1 MKSYVEFTELAE
13 LNSRAPYS
21 SLHLAR
27 KPDEEKFVDEEP
39 VEDRLDEL
47 AAEFVE
53 RCRRGESPTIAEYAN
68 QYPELATEIR
78 DLFPTIAQMEGLKV
92 QIEQDQ
98 QPASKRGMIAGHV
111 PLSQFGDFRIIREIG
126 RGGMG
131 VVYEA
136 EQMSLGRRVAIKAL
150 PLLSTSQPEL
160 VKRFQRE
167 ARTAA
172 RLHHTNIVPVFGVGE
187 AEGFH
192 YYVMQLIDGIGLDTF
207 TGDNTDTASDSIASQ
222 LMTELD
228 GLTSQS
234 QGLASLVPDHGPD
247 QKGDAGT
254 SENVDSVATAKSI
267 PAKPADSK
275 EPESELDELLHDNS
289 TSLSIPSLPK
299 FDNDSAKSTCATG
312 SASAELPSAVTSKST
327 GEASGTHSQ
336 PAAQEAGANNTVV
349 DDTAHHELT
358 TQQTRVA
365 DSRTD
370 QTGEHAAPRTSSK
383 AQMLSVAQIVDVG
396 IQAADGLHYAHA
408 QGTLHRDIK
417 PGNLMLD
424 GNGVVWVT
432 DFGLAK
438 AMEGDD
444 ITHTQ
449 NVVGTIRYMAPEQFR
464 GNTDAR
470 SDIYS
475 LGITL
480 YELVTGKR
488 AWSATGRSALIN
500 EIMEG
505 QLEPLRRIVADI
517 PRDLETVILKAT
529 TPDVKHRY
537 QTAGELAEDL
547 RRFAADRPILAR
559 RASSF
564 ERLWRWARRNPVVA
578 GLSLA
583 TTLSLTMFAVAAA
596 VGYTVERDQRERA
609 EDTSDLALEALDRI
623 FEKFAPGDSIAA
635 SSSSLAGDGSS
646 SAEHAVLSPEA
657 ARLLAGMLEFYE
669 RLASQS
675 DDDPRLL
682 LKCAQARQRV
692 GDIYQRLG
700 KYKSAIASYRV
711 AISDYENLATLGQAD
726 SFGNRV
732 LVKAGLLN
740 GIGACELML
749 AQQEASRESH
759 LEAMNLLAS
768 LPEADQQF
776 ADVRYEKARTYSLLA
791 RRLRPGESVSSQQ
804 FSEPVRDFPRG
815 DSNLRP
821 GPGERFRPNDSRSP
835 GPQGRPGEFGPDRRG
850 PNAGQFRRQQSENID
865 QQERF
870 RHFAEAIAILEELM
884 TESPKV
890 ARYRFLLALCLRES
904 SQQRTGG
911 INGGLN
917 RACKLLEGLVDEYPD
932 LPEYRLALAEA
943 YAHSEDRPEWMR
955 QEELEIAEANLAM
968 AAEHARQLVEE
979 HPTVPAYSNSLVH
992 ILSRLASTQE
1002 RHAQEFYGSEH
1013 RTLMS
1018 EAERNL
1024 RSALELQ
1031 ESLIR
1036 REPNVATFHLWSARF
1051 RNSIGRMLRQQNRLD
1066 EARQICEY
1074 AIERLAEY
1082 PTSSGGVASSA
1093 ETMGLLYQ
1101 SLGATLTL
1109 RSMGEVEDAVD
1120 AMLSAE
1126 DQFDLAAAERARQQ
1140 PD

>member
-1 MKSYVEFTELAE
+1 MKSYVEFNGLAE
-13 LNSRAPYS
+13 QTSRAAFS
-21 SLHLAR
+21 SLQLASN
-27 KPDEEKFVDEEP
+27 PDEETFIDDEP

-53 RCRRGESPTIAEYAN
+53 RCRRGESPTIAEYAR
-68 QYPELATEIR
+68 QHPDLAQEIC

-98 QPASKRGMIAGHV
+98 QPNANRGMVAGHV
-111 PLSQFGDFRIIREIG
+111 PLSHLGDFRIIREIG

-187 AEGFH
+187 AQGFH
-192 YYVMQLIDGIGLDTF
+192 YYVMQLIDGIGLDAF
-207 TGDNTDTASDSIASQ
+207 TGDSTGTKSDSIASQ

-228 GLTSQS
+228 GLT
-234 QGLASLVPDHGPD
+234 D
-247 QKGDAGT
+247 Q
-254 SENVDSVATAKSI
+254 
-267 PAKPADSK
+267 
-275 EPESELDELLHDNS
+275 
-289 TSLSIPSLPK
+289 SLSIPSIRK
-299 FDNDSAKSTCATG
+299 IEDHDAVSTSATG
-312 SASAELPSAVTSKST
+312 SASAELPEDTDSRST
-327 GEASGTHSQ
+327 GKASGTPVS
-336 PAAQEAGANNTVV
+336 
-349 DDTAHHELT
+349 
-358 TQQTRVA
+358 
-365 DSRTD
+365 D
-370 QTGEHAAPRTSSK
+370 QTLTI
-383 AQMLSVAQIVDVG
+383 AQIVEIG

-444 ITHTQ
+444 LTHTE
-449 NVVGTIRYMAPEQFR
+449 NVVGTVRYMAPEQFR
-464 GNTDAR
+464 GNTDSR

-488 AWSATGRSALIN
+488 AWSATSRSALIT
-500 EIMEG
+500 EIMDG
-505 QLEPLRRIVADI
+505 HLAPLRKIVANI

-529 TPDVKHRY
+529 AQDVKHRY

-559 RASSF
+559 RASSL
-564 ERLWRWARRNPVVA
+564 ERLWRWGRRNPVVA

-583 TTLSLTMFAVAAA
+583 TTLSLTLFAVAAA
-596 VGYTVERDQRERA
+596 VGYTAERDQRERA
-609 EDTSDLALEALDRI
+609 EQTSDLALEALDRI
-623 FEKFAPGDSIAA
+623 FEKFAPGDSIAT
-635 SSSSLAGDGSS
+635 SSPSLAGEAGAGS
-646 SAEHAVLSPEA
+646 EHAVLSPEA

-675 DDDPRLL
+675 DDDPKLL

-700 KYKSAIASYRV
+700 KYEAAITSYQIAV
-711 AISDYENLATLGQAD
+711 SDYEKLAAHDQANA
-726 SFGNRV
+726 FGNPV

-749 AQQEASRESH
+749 AQQDASQKSH
-759 LEAMNLLAS
+759 DAALRLLNS
-768 LPEADQQF
+768 LPEDDQQL
-776 ADVRYEKARTYSLLA
+776 AIVRYEKARTYTLLA
-791 RRLRPGESVSSQQ
+791 RRLRPGESVTSQQ
-804 FSEPVRDFPRG
+804 FAETPRDFGRPNDFRPG
-815 DSNLRP
+815 PDDFRP
-821 GPGERFRPNDSRSP
+821 GPGGRPGSGEFRLPP
-835 GPQGRPGEFGPDRRG
+835 GSQGRPGNLGSGQRRRREDSFRPTQQG
-850 PNAGQFRRQQSENID
+850 AANRRQ
-865 QQERF
+865 RF
-870 RHFAEAIAILEELM
+870 SHFSEAIGILEKLT
-884 TESPKV
+884 TEAPDV
-890 ARYRFLLALCLRES
+890 ARYRFLLALCLRET
-904 SQQRTGG
+904 SQLNDEGVNST
-911 INGGLN
+911 LN
-917 RACKLLEGLVDEYPD
+917 RACKLLESLVAEYPE
-932 LPEYRLALAEA
+932 LPEYRLALAES
-943 YAHSEDRPEWMR
+943 YARAEGRPEQMR
-955 QEELEIAEANLAM
+955 PEDMEVAEASLAM
-968 AAEHARQLVEE
+968 AGAHARQLVEE
-979 HPTVPAYSNSLVH
+979 HPTVPAYASSLVH
-992 ILSRLASTQE
+992 ICSRLATIQE
-1002 RHAQEFYGSEH
+1002 RHAQEFYGPEH

-1031 ESLIR
+1031 ESLVR

-1051 RNSIGRMLRQQNRLD
+1051 RNSIARMLREQNRMD
-1066 EARQICEY
+1066 EARQMSEY

-1082 PTSSGGVASSA
+1082 PTSTGDISTKA
-1093 ETMGLLYQ
+1093 ETLGVLYQ
-1101 SLGATLTL
+1101 SLGATL
-1109 RSMGEVEDAVD
+1109 RSLGEVEAAVD
-1120 AMLSAE
+1120 AMLSAQE
-1126 DQFDLAAAERARQQ
+1126 QFDLADAERSRRHSE
-1140 PD
+1140 

>member
-1 MKSYVEFTELAE
+1 MKSYVEFTGPTDLE
-13 LNSRAPYS
+13 SRAAYS
-21 SLHLAR
+21 SLQLASN
-27 KPDEEKFVDEEP
+27 PDEESFVDDEP

-53 RCRRGESPTIAEYAN
+53 RYRQGESPTIAEYARL
-68 QYPELATEIR
+68 YPDLAKEIC

-98 QPASKRGMIAGHV
+98 QPIRKRGMIAGHV
-111 PLSQFGDFRIIREIG
+111 PLSKLGDFRIIREIG

-207 TGDNTDTASDSIASQ
+207 TGDSTATASDSIASQ

-228 GLTSQS
+228 GPTDQSQT
-234 QGLASLVPDHGPD
+234 QGLASLVPDRRPSLKD
-247 QKGDAGT
+247 DVVKA
-254 SENVDSVATAKSI
+254 ENTDSVATAESI
-267 PAKPADSK
+267 PLKQADSS
-275 EPESELDELLHDNS
+275 ESASELHDLLQDHS
-289 TSLSIPSLPK
+289 TSLSIPSLRK
-299 FDNDSAKSTCATG
+299 IEDHDAVSMSATG
-312 SASAELPSAVTSKST
+312 SASAELPEDTNSRST
-327 GEASGTHSQ
+327 GQASGTPSK
-336 PAAQEAGANNTVV
+336 PTVEKTAESTAASGTPVSDGLNIV
-349 DDTAHHELT
+349 
-358 TQQTRVA
+358 
-365 DSRTD
+365 
-370 QTGEHAAPRTSSK
+370 
-383 AQMLSVAQIVDVG
+383 QIVDVG

-444 ITHTQ
+444 ITHTE

-464 GNTDAR
+464 GNTDSR

-480 YELVTGKR
+480 YELVTRKR
-488 AWSATGRSALIN
+488 AWSATSRSGLIN

-505 QLEPLRRIVADI
+505 QLAPLRRIVVDI

-529 TPDVKHRY
+529 APDVKHRY

-547 RRFAADRPILAR
+547 RRFAADLPILAR
-559 RASSF
+559 RASSL
-564 ERLWRWARRNPVVA
+564 EKLWRWGRRNPVVA

-583 TTLSLTMFAVAAA
+583 TALSLTMFAVAAA
-596 VGYTVERDQRERA
+596 VGYTAEREQRQRA
-609 EDTSDLALEALDRI
+609 EETSDLALEALDRI

-635 SSSSLAGDGSS
+635 SSSSLTSDGSS
-646 SAEHAVLSPEA
+646 GAEHAVLSPEA
-657 ARLLAGMLEFYE
+657 ARLLAGLLEFYE

-675 DDDPRLL
+675 DDDPKLL

-700 KYKSAIASYRV
+700 KYESAITSYHI
-711 AISDYENLATLGQAD
+711 AISDYEKLAARDQTSA
-726 SFGNRV
+726 FGDPI

-749 AQQEASRESH
+749 AQQEISQNSH
-759 LEAMNLLAS
+759 RQAMELLES
-768 LPEADQQF
+768 LPEADQQQ
-776 ADVRYEKARTYSLLA
+776 ADVQYEKARTHSLLA
-791 RRLRPGESVSSQQ
+791 RRLRPGESLMSQQ
-804 FSEPVRDFPRG
+804 FQQFAEGPGNFPRG
-815 DSNLRP
+815 NNLRP
-821 GPGERFRPNDSRSP
+821 GERFGPDNSRRP
-835 GPQGRPGEFGPDRRG
+835 GHQGRPGEFDRDRQGPRDGPFRQPPLQAGDR
-850 PNAGQFRRQQSENID
+850 E
-865 QQERF
+865 ERS
-870 RHFAEAIAILEELM
+870 RHFSQAIAILEKLTTDE
-884 TESPKV
+884 PGV
-890 ARYRFLLALCLRES
+890 ARYRFLLALCLRET
-904 SQQRTGG
+904 SQQTNGG
-911 INGGLN
+911 INATLN
-917 RACKLLEGLVDEYPD
+917 RACKLLEALVNEYPE
-932 LPEYRLALAEA
+932 LPEYRLALAES
-943 YAHSEDRPEWMR
+943 YAHAENRPEEMGP
-955 QEELEIAEANLAM
+955 EDIELAEASLAM

-979 HPTVPAYSNSLVH
+979 HPTVPAYTNSLIH

-1002 RHAQEFYGSEH
+1002 RHAQEFYRSEH

-1031 ESLIR
+1031 ESLVR

-1051 RNSIGRMLRQQNRLD
+1051 RNSIARMLRQQGREE
-1066 EARQICEY
+1066 EARQIGEY
-1074 AIERLAEY
+1074 AIERLAEC
-1082 PTSSGGVASSA
+1082 PTSTGGVAACA
-1093 ETMGLLYQ
+1093 EIMGQLYQ
-1101 SLGATLTL
+1101 SLGTTL
-1109 RSMGEVEDAVD
+1109 RNMGEVEAAVD
-1120 AMLSAE
+1120 AMLSAQE
-1126 DQFDLAAAERARQQ
+1126 QFDLAAAERARQQ
-1140 PD
+1140 QD

>member
-1 MKSYVEFTELAE
+1 MKSHVEFNGLAE
-13 LNSRAPYS
+13 QTSRVAYS
-21 SLHLAR
+21 SLQLHEA
-27 KPDEEKFVDEEP
+27 PNEETVVDEEP

-53 RCRRGESPTIAEYAN
+53 RSRNGESPTIAEYARKN
-68 QYPELATEIR
+68 PDLAQEIC

-98 QPASKRGMIAGHV
+98 QPSSKRGVIAGGV
-111 PLSQFGDFRIIREIG
+111 PLSQLGDFRIIREIG

-207 TGDNTDTASDSIASQ
+207 TGENTDTKSDSISSQ

-228 GLTSQS
+228 GLTDESQA
-234 QGLASLVPDHGPD
+234 QGLASLVPGQSSGQDNSE
-247 QKGDAGT
+247 GDPVRA
-254 SENVDSVATAKSI
+254 DPVATARSI
-267 PAKPADSK
+267 PVKPAK
-275 EPESELDELLHDNS
+275 FGESSGLGDLLNDHS

-299 FDNDSAKSTCATG
+299 VEDDEDGGSG
-312 SASAELPSAVTSKST
+312 SASTDSPVSDDSRST
-327 GEASGTHSQ
+327 GGASGTPLPS
-336 PAAQEAGANNTVV
+336 PTTAAESESSE
-349 DDTAHHELT
+349 TAKQSE
-358 TQQTRVA
+358 
-365 DSRTD
+365 
-370 QTGEHAAPRTSSK
+370 SSK
-383 AQMLSVAQIVDVG
+383 PTSHGLSISQIVEVG

-444 ITHTQ
+444 ITHTE
-449 NVVGTIRYMAPEQFR
+449 NVVGTVRYMAPEQFR
-464 GNTDAR
+464 GNTDSR

-480 YELVTGKR
+480 YELVTRKR
-488 AWSATGRSALIN
+488 AWSATSRSALIN
-500 EIMEG
+500 EIMDG
-505 QLEPLRRIVADI
+505 QLAPLRKIVADI

-529 TPDVKHRY
+529 ARDVQHRY
-537 QTAGELAEDL
+537 QTADELAEDL
-547 RRFAADRPILAR
+547 RRFSADRPILAR
-559 RASSF
+559 RASSL
-564 ERLWRWARRNPVVA
+564 ERAWRWARRNPVVA

-583 TTLSLTMFAVAAA
+583 TALSLTMFAVAAA
-596 VGYTVERDQRERA
+596 AGYSAEREQRERA

-623 FEKFAPGDSIAA
+623 FEKFAPGDSIAT
-635 SSSSLAGDGSS
+635 SSPSLAGETGSG
-646 SAEHAVLSPEA
+646 AEHAILSPEA

-669 RLASQS
+669 RLASQA
-675 DDDPRLL
+675 DDDPALL

-700 KYKSAIASYRV
+700 KYDSAISAYQV
-711 AISDYENLATLGQAD
+711 AISDYANLAARDRTH
-726 SFGNRV
+726 SFGNPA
-732 LVKAGLLN
+732 LIKAGLLN

-749 AQQEASRESH
+749 AQQEASQDSH
-759 LEAMNLLAS
+759 GQAMSLLES
-768 LPEADQQF
+768 LPETDQQL
-776 ADVRYEKARTYSLLA
+776 AEVRYEKARTHSLLA
-791 RRLRPGESVSSQQ
+791 RRLRPGESVVSQQ
-804 FSEPVRDFPRG
+804 FSEGPLQFPREG
-815 DSNLRP
+815 SARGENFPPGTGGRFDPDTQTRSGPPGRP
-821 GPGERFRPNDSRSP
+821 GDFGT
-835 GPQGRPGEFGPDRRG
+835 GRTGPGEFGPDRPAFAGRRPNSG
-850 PNAGQFRRQQSENID
+850 PLGSRPPENTFR
-865 QQERF
+865 QERF
-870 RHFAEAIAILEELM
+870 NHFAQAIAILEEL
-884 TESPKV
+884 TRESPDV

-904 SQQRTGG
+904 SHQNQGSVNAT
-911 INGGLN
+911 LN
-917 RACKLLEGLVDEYPD
+917 RACELLETLVEEYPD

-943 YAHSEDRPEWMR
+943 YAQSEGRPGRMEM
-955 QEELEIAEANLAM
+955 EDFEMVETSLAM

-979 HPTVPAYSNSLVH
+979 HPTVPAYTNSLIH
-992 ILSRLASTQE
+992 IYSRLATTQE
-1002 RHAQEFYGSEH
+1002 RHAQDAFGAEH
-1013 RTLMS
+1013 RTLIF

-1024 RSALELQ
+1024 QSALELQ
-1031 ESLIR
+1031 DSLIR
-1036 REPNVATFHLWSARF
+1036 REPDIAPFHLWSARF
-1051 RNSIGRMLRQQNRLD
+1051 RNSIARILRQQNRLD
-1066 EARQICEY
+1066 EARQLGEY
-1074 AIERLAEY
+1074 ALERLAEC
-1082 PTSSGGVASSA
+1082 PTSDAGASAALA
-1093 ETMGLLYQ
+1093 ETMGTLYR
-1101 SLGATLTL
+1101 SLGATL
-1109 RSMGEVEDAVD
+1109 RSMGEVEGAVD

-1126 DQFDLAAAERARQQ
+1126 EQFELADAQRARQQ
-1140 PD
+1140 TD

>member
-1 MKSYVEFTELAE
+1 
-13 LNSRAPYS
+13 
-21 SLHLAR
+21 
-27 KPDEEKFVDEEP
+27 
-39 VEDRLDEL
+39 
-47 AAEFVE
+47 
-53 RCRRGESPTIAEYAN
+53 
-68 QYPELATEIR
+68 
-78 DLFPTIAQMEGLKV
+78 MEGLKV

-98 QPASKRGMIAGHV
+98 RPTSKRGMIAGHV
-111 PLSQFGDFRIIREIG
+111 PLSQLGDFRIIREIG

-228 GLTSQS
+228 GLASQS
-234 QGLASLVPDHGPD
+234 QPQGLASLVPDHGPD

-267 PAKPADSK
+267 PVKQSDSK

-289 TSLSIPSLPK
+289 TSLSIPSFPK
-299 FDNDSAKSTCATG
+299 CDEVGADSQ
-312 SASAELPSAVTSKST
+312 ST
-327 GEASGTHSQ
+327 GKASGS
-336 PAAQEAGANNTVV
+336 PSDRAANETTL
-349 DDTAHHELT
+349 DDTAQHELT
-358 TQQTRVA
+358 TQQTPVVDTRA
-365 DSRTD
+365 DESGD
-370 QTGEHAAPRTSSK
+370 HAVPRPPSK
-383 AQMLSVAQIVDVG
+383 AQSLSVAQIVDVG

-444 ITHTQ
+444 ITHTE
-449 NVVGTIRYMAPEQFR
+449 NVVGTIRYMTPEQFR
-464 GNTDAR
+464 GNTDSR

-505 QLEPLRRIVADI
+505 QLEPLRRIVANI

-529 TPDVKHRY
+529 APDVKHRY
-537 QTAGELAEDL
+537 QTAGGLAEDL

-559 RASSF
+559 RASPF
-564 ERLWRWARRNPVVA
+564 ERLWRWGRRNPVVA

-596 VGYTVERDQRERA
+596 VGYSAERDQRERA
-609 EDTSDLALEALDRI
+609 EETSDLALEALDRI

-675 DDDPRLL
+675 DDDPKLL

-700 KYKSAIASYRV
+700 KYGSAITSYRV
-711 AISDYENLATLGQAD
+711 AISDYENLAVRD
-726 SFGNRV
+726 VSNSFGNPV
-732 LVKAGLLN
+732 LIKAGLLN

-749 AQQEASRESH
+749 AQEDASKESHQEA
-759 LEAMNLLAS
+759 MTLLAS
-768 LPEADQQF
+768 LPKADQQL
-776 ADVRYEKARTYSLLA
+776 ADVRYEKARTHSLLA
-791 RRLRPGESVSSQQ
+791 RRLRPGESVTSQQ
-804 FSEPVRDFPRG
+804 FADGPLDLRRGEFPRG
-815 DSNLRP
+815 DGLRP
-821 GPGERFRPNDSRSP
+821 GPGERFGPSDIRRP
-835 GPQGRPGEFGPDRRG
+835 GLQGRPGEFGPDRRG
-850 PNAGQFRRQQSENID
+850 PNDGPFRRQQPENND
-865 QQERF
+865 RQERF
-870 RHFAEAIAILEELM
+870 GHFAQAIAILEELM
-884 TESPKV
+884 ADAPEV

-904 SQQRTGG
+904 SQQRSQGG
-911 INGGLN
+911 NETLN
-917 RACKLLEGLVDEYPD
+917 RACELLEKLVAENPE

-943 YAHSEDRPEWMR
+943 YAHSGSRPDQVR
-955 QEELEIAEANLAM
+955 ADELELAEASLAM
-968 AAEHARQLVEE
+968 AAEHGRQLVEE
-979 HPTVPAYSNSLVH
+979 HPTVPAYTNSLVH
-992 ILSRLASTQE
+992 ILSRLATTQE

-1031 ESLIR
+1031 ESLVR

-1051 RNSIGRMLRQQNRLD
+1051 RNSIARMLRQQNRLA
-1066 EARQICEY
+1066 EARQISEY

-1082 PTSSGGVASSA
+1082 PTSTGRIAVSA
-1093 ETMGLLYQ
+1093 ETMGQLYK
-1101 SLGATLTL
+1101 SLGATL
-1109 RSMGEVEDAVD
+1109 RNMGEVEDAVD

-1126 DQFDLAAAERARQQ
+1126 EQFDFAAAERARQQ
-1140 PD
+1140 SD

>member
-1 MKSYVEFTELAE
+1 MKSYVEFTEPAE
-13 LNSRAPYS
+13 LNSCVAYS
-21 SLHLAR
+21 SLQLASN
-27 KPDEEKFVDEEP
+27 PDEETIVDDEP

-53 RCRRGESPTIAEYAN
+53 RYRKGESPTIADYAK
-68 QYPELATEIR
+68 QHPDLATEIC
-78 DLFPTIAQMEGLKV
+78 DLFPTIAQMEGLKI

-111 PLSQFGDFRIIREIG
+111 PLSQLGDFRIIREVG

-207 TGDNTDTASDSIASQ
+207 TGDNADTASDSIASQ

-228 GLTSQS
+228 GLTDESQS
-234 QGLASLVPDHGPD
+234 QSLASLVPDRGPGKKD
-247 QKGDAGT
+247 DGGQ
-254 SENVDSVATAKSI
+254 SENADSVATAKSI
-267 PAKPADSK
+267 PVKPANSR
-275 EPESELDELLHDNS
+275 EPASELDDLLHDNS

-299 FDNDSAKSTCATG
+299 VDKGAAD
-312 SASAELPSAVTSKST
+312 ST
-327 GEASGTHSQ
+327 GATGTHSGR
-336 PAAQEAGANNTVV
+336 AAKETAV
-349 DDTAHHELT
+349 DDTANHDLT
-358 TQQTRVA
+358 AQQTRAA
-365 DSRTD
+365 DSQSEDAGEDGSPKPPSRT
-370 QTGEHAAPRTSSK
+370 QT
-383 AQMLSVAQIVDVG
+383 LSVAQIVDVG

-444 ITHTQ
+444 ITHTE

-464 GNTDAR
+464 GNTDSR

-480 YELVTGKR
+480 HELVTGKR

-505 QLEPLRRIVADI
+505 QLEPLRKIVADI

-529 TPDVKHRY
+529 APDVNHRY

-559 RASSF
+559 RASHF
-564 ERLWRWARRNPVVA
+564 ERLWRWGRRNPVVA

-583 TTLSLTMFAVAAA
+583 TALSMTMFAVAAA
-596 VGYTVERDQRERA
+596 VGYTAERDQRERA
-609 EDTSDLALEALDRI
+609 EETSDLALEALDRI

-635 SSSSLAGDGSS
+635 SSSSLASDGSS

-675 DDDPRLL
+675 DDDPKLL

-700 KYKSAIASYRV
+700 KYESAITSYRI
-711 AISDYENLATLGQAD
+711 AISDYENLATHD
-726 SFGNRV
+726 VSNSFGSPV
-732 LVKAGLLN
+732 LTKAGLLN

-749 AQQEASRESH
+749 AQQDASKESH

-768 LPEADQQF
+768 LPKGDQQL
-776 ADVRYEKARTYSLLA
+776 ADVRYEKARTHSLLA

-804 FSEPVRDFPRG
+804 FPDGHTKFPRG
-815 DSNLRP
+815 DNLRP
-821 GPGERFRPNDSRSP
+821 GPGERF
-835 GPQGRPGEFGPDRRG
+835 G
-850 PNAGQFRRQQSENID
+850 PNNGPFRRQPPENNER
-865 QQERF
+865 QERF
-870 RHFAEAIAILEELM
+870 RHFAQAIALLEQLTAEAP
-884 TESPKV
+884 TV
-890 ARYRFLLALCLRES
+890 ARYRFLLALCLRET
-904 SQQRTGG
+904 SQQRSEGT
-911 INGGLN
+911 NETLN
-917 RACKLLEGLVDEYPD
+917 RACKLLEELVEEYPE

-943 YAHSEDRPEWMR
+943 YAHSEGRPERMR
-955 QEELEIAEANLAM
+955 TEDVELAEANLAM

-979 HPTVPAYSNSLVH
+979 HPTVPAYTNSLVH
-992 ILSRLASTQE
+992 ILSRLATTQE
-1002 RHAQEFYGSEH
+1002 RHALEFYGSEH

-1031 ESLIR
+1031 ESLVR

-1051 RNSIGRMLRQQNRLD
+1051 RNSIARMLRQQNRLD
-1066 EARQICEY
+1066 EARQISEY

-1082 PTSSGGVASSA
+1082 PTSTGGIAASA
-1093 ETMGLLYQ
+1093 ETMGQLYK
-1101 SLGATLTL
+1101 SLGATL
-1109 RSMGEVEDAVD
+1109 RNMDEVEGAVD
-1120 AMLSAE
+1120 SMLSAE
-1126 DQFDLAAAERARQQ
+1126 EQFDLADAEHARQQ

>member
-1 MKSYVEFTELAE
+1 MKSYIEFTGPADLE
-13 LNSRAPYS
+13 SRVAYS
-21 SLHLAR
+21 SLPLASNQ
-27 KPDEEKFVDEEP
+27 DEETFVDGEP

-53 RCRRGESPTIAEYAN
+53 RYRQGESPTIAEYAR
-68 QYPELATEIR
+68 QHPDLAKEIC

-98 QPASKRGMIAGHV
+98 RPLKNRGMIAGHV
-111 PLSQFGDFRIIREIG
+111 PLSKLGDFRIIREIG

-150 PLLSTSQPEL
+150 PLLSVSQPEL

-207 TGDNTDTASDSIASQ
+207 TGDHTGTASDSVASQ

-228 GLTSQS
+228 GLTDQGQSQS
-234 QGLASLVPDHGPD
+234 LASLVPGQNPD
-247 QKGDAGT
+247 RKGD
-254 SENVDSVATAKSI
+254 VDNSASTVSVATAKSI
-267 PAKPADSK
+267 PVVPANS
-275 EPESELDELLHDNS
+275 DEQSSGLSNLINDHS

-299 FDNDSAKSTCATG
+299 VEDDGCDSGDVSSATG
-312 SASAELPSAVTSKST
+312 FASVATSPAGSSGST
-327 GEASGTHSQ
+327 DVASGTPSGLLPNTESTASETAKQ
-336 PAAQEAGANNTVV
+336 AGS
-349 DDTAHHELT
+349 DTP
-358 TQQTRVA
+358 VP
-365 DSRTD
+365 D
-370 QTGEHAAPRTSSK
+370 G
-383 AQMLSVAQIVDVG
+383 LSIAQIVEIG

-444 ITHTQ
+444 ITHTE
-449 NVVGTIRYMAPEQFR
+449 NVVGTVRYMAPEQFR
-464 GNTDAR
+464 GNTDSR

-480 YELVTGKR
+480 YELVTRKR
-488 AWSATGRSALIN
+488 AWSATSRSGLIN
-500 EIMEG
+500 EIMG
-505 QLEPLRRIVADI
+505 GHLAPLRKIVAHI

-529 TPDVKHRY
+529 APDVKHRY

-559 RASSF
+559 RAGSL
-564 ERLWRWARRNPVVA
+564 EKLWRWGRRNPVVA

-583 TTLSLTMFAVAAA
+583 TALSLTMFAVAAA
-596 VGYTVERDQRERA
+596 VGYTAERDQRKRA
-609 EDTSDLALEALDRI
+609 EETSDLALEALDRI

-635 SSSSLAGDGSS
+635 SSSSLAGDGASG
-646 SAEHAVLSPEA
+646 AELAVLSPEA

-675 DDDPRLL
+675 DDDPKLL

-700 KYKSAIASYRV
+700 RYESAITSYRI
-711 AISDYENLATLGQAD
+711 AISDYENLSARDRTSA
-726 SFGNRV
+726 FGNPI
-732 LVKAGLLN
+732 LIKAGLLN

-749 AQQEASRESH
+749 AQQETSQNSH
-759 LEAMNLLAS
+759 RLAMELLES
-768 LPEADQQF
+768 LPEADQRL
-776 ADVRYEKARTYSLLA
+776 ASVRYEKARTHSLLA
-791 RRLRPGESVSSQQ
+791 RRLRPGESVMTQQ
-804 FSEPVRDFPRG
+804 FQEFSDGPGDFPRR
-815 DSNLRP
+815 DNLRP
-821 GPGERFRPNDSRSP
+821 GPGERFPSNEFRRPE
-835 GPQGRPGEFGPDRRG
+835 PQGRPGEFGPDRRG
-850 PNAGQFRRQQSENID
+850 LRNGP
-865 QQERF
+865 F
-870 RHFAEAIAILEELM
+870 RHPPLRNGDQKERARHFSQAIALLENLT
-884 TESPKV
+884 TEAPDV
-890 ARYRFLLALCLRES
+890 ARYRFLLALCLRET
-904 SQQRTGG
+904 SQQQNGG
-911 INGGLN
+911 INSTLN
-917 RACKLLEGLVDEYPD
+917 QACKLLEALVDEFPEH
-932 LPEYRLALAEA
+932 PEYRLALAES
-943 YAHSEDRPEWMR
+943 YAEAESRPDGMRPEDV
-955 QEELEIAEANLAM
+955 ELAEASLAM

-979 HPTVPAYSNSLVH
+979 HPTVPAYTNALIH
-992 ILSRLASTQE
+992 ILSRQATTQE
-1002 RHAQEFYGSEH
+1002 RHAREFYGPEH
-1013 RTLMS
+1013 RTLMA

-1031 ESLIR
+1031 ESLVR
-1036 REPNVATFHLWSARF
+1036 REPNVGTFYLWSARF
-1051 RNSIGRMLRQQNRLD
+1051 RNSIARMLSQQDRLEESRQMS
-1066 EARQICEY
+1066 EY
-1074 AIERLAEY
+1074 AIERLTEC
-1082 PTSSGGVASSA
+1082 PTTAGGVASST
-1093 ETMGLLYQ
+1093 EIMGQLYHT
-1101 SLGATLTL
+1101 LGSTL
-1109 RSMGEVEDAVD
+1109 RSMGEVEAAVD
-1120 AMLSAE
+1120 AMLSAQE
-1126 DQFDLAAAERARQQ
+1126 HFDLAAAERARQQ
-1140 PD
+1140 AD

>member
-1 MKSYVEFTELAE
+1 MKSYVEFTGLTE
-13 LNSRAPYS
+13 LNSRDAYP
-21 SLHLAR
+21 SLQLANN
-27 KPDEEKFVDEEP
+27 PDENTITDDEP

-53 RCRRGESPTIAEYAN
+53 RYRKGESPTIADYAR
-68 QYPELATEIR
+68 QYPDLATEIC

-111 PLSQFGDFRIIREIG
+111 PLSQLGDFRIIREIG

-150 PLLSTSQPEL
+150 PLLSVSQPEL

-207 TGDNTDTASDSIASQ
+207 TGDNTDTASDSVASQ

-228 GLTSQS
+228 GLKDESRSQS
-234 QGLASLVPDHGPD
+234 LAALVTD
-247 QKGDAGT
+247 QEIDRKDNAGK
-254 SENVDSVATAKSI
+254 SENSESVAIAKSI
-267 PAKPADSK
+267 PVKPADPD
-275 EPESELDELLHDNS
+275 EPGSDLDDLFRDNS
-289 TSLSIPSLPK
+289 TSLSVPS
-299 FDNDSAKSTCATG
+299 FQMVENDNMDPMGATG
-312 SASAELPSAVTSKST
+312 T
-327 GEASGTHSQ
+327 ASGTQ
-336 PAAQEAGANNTVV
+336 RDARKTTV
-349 DDTAHHELT
+349 DDTANHDLT
-358 TQQTRVA
+358 TEQRRIT
-365 DSRTD
+365 DSPPNES
-370 QTGEHAAPRTSSK
+370 GEHDLPEKPPKDHR
-383 AQMLSVAQIVDVG
+383 LNIGQIVDIG

-444 ITHTQ
+444 ITHTE
-449 NVVGTIRYMAPEQFR
+449 NVVGTVRYMAPEQFR
-464 GNTDAR
+464 GNTDSR

-475 LGITL
+475 LGVTL

-505 QLEPLRRIVADI
+505 QLAPLRSIVTDI

-529 TPDVKHRY
+529 APDVKHRY

-547 RRFAADRPILAR
+547 RRFSADRPILAR
-559 RASSF
+559 RASLF
-564 ERLWRWARRNPVVA
+564 ERLWRWGRRNPVVA

-596 VGYTVERDQRERA
+596 VGYTAERDQRQRA
-609 EDTSDLALEALDRI
+609 EETSDLALEALDRI

-635 SSSSLAGDGSS
+635 SSSSLASDGSS
-646 SAEHAVLSPEA
+646 SAGHAVLSPEA

-675 DDDPRLL
+675 DDDPKLL

-700 KYKSAIASYRV
+700 KYESAITSYRI
-711 AISDYENLATLGQAD
+711 AISDYENLAARDQTN
-726 SFGNRV
+726 SIGNPV
-732 LVKAGLLN
+732 LIKAGLLN

-749 AQQEASRESH
+749 AQQDASKESH
-759 LEAMNLLAS
+759 LEAMTLLAS
-768 LPEADQQF
+768 LPEANQQL
-776 ADVRYEKARTYSLLA
+776 ADVRYEKARTHSLLA
-791 RRLRPGESVSSQQ
+791 HRLRPGESMTSQQ
-804 FSEPVRDFPRG
+804 FTSAPGNLPRG
-815 DSNLRP
+815 DNLRP
-821 GPGERFRPNDSRSP
+821 GSGERFGPNDSRRP

-850 PNAGQFRRQQSENID
+850 PNDSSFSRQPPENND
-865 QQERF
+865 RQERF
-870 RHFAEAIAILEELM
+870 RHFAQAIAILEKLK
-884 TESPKV
+884 TESPNV

-904 SQQRTGG
+904 SQQRSEG
-911 INGGLN
+911 INGTLN
-917 RACKLLEGLVDEYPD
+917 RACELLEELVEEYPE
-932 LPEYRLALAEA
+932 LPEYRLALAES
-943 YAHSEDRPEWMR
+943 YAHSASRPERMR
-955 QEELEIAEANLAM
+955 PVEIELAETSLAM

-979 HPTVPAYSNSLVH
+979 HPTVPAYTNSLVH
-992 ILSRLASTQE
+992 ILSRLAMTQE
-1002 RHAQEFYGSEH
+1002 RHAEEFYGPEH

-1018 EAERNL
+1018 DAERNL

-1031 ESLIR
+1031 ESLVR

-1051 RNSIGRMLRQQNRLD
+1051 RNSIARMLRQQNRFD
-1066 EARQICEY
+1066 EARQISEY

-1082 PTSSGGVASSA
+1082 PTSTGGIAAFA
-1093 ETMGLLYQ
+1093 ETMGQLYH
-1101 SLGATLTL
+1101 SLGATF
-1109 RSMGEVEDAVD
+1109 RNMGEVENAVD

-1126 DQFDLAAAERARQQ
+1126 EQFDLAAAERSRQQ

>member
-13 LNSRAPYS
+13 LSSRAPYS
-21 SLHLAR
+21 SLQLDR
-27 KPDEEKFVDEEP
+27 NPDEETFVDDEP

-53 RCRRGESPTIAEYAN
+53 RCRRGESPTIAEYAK
-68 QYPELATEIR
+68 QYPDLATEIC

-111 PLSQFGDFRIIREIG
+111 PLSQLGDFRIIREIG

-207 TGDNTDTASDSIASQ
+207 TGDNTDTASDSVASQ

-228 GLTSQS
+228 GLASQGQS
-234 QGLASLVPDHGPD
+234 QGLASLVPGRD
-247 QKGDAGT
+247 GDRNGDVDK
-254 SENVDSVATAKSI
+254 SENTDSAATAKSI
-267 PAKPADSK
+267 PVKPTDSN
-275 EPESELDELLHDNS
+275 EPDSELDELLHDNS

-299 FDNDSAKSTCATG
+299 VGDDCARSTCATG

-327 GEASGTHSQ
+327 GGASGTHSQ
-336 PAAQEAGANNTVV
+336 PAAQEAGSNNTVV

-365 DSRTD
+365 VSGAD
-370 QTGEHAAPRTSSK
+370 QSGENAAPKSPSN
-383 AQMLSVAQIVDVG
+383 AQTLSVAQIVDVG

-444 ITHTQ
+444 ITHTE

-464 GNTDAR
+464 GNTDSR

-529 TPDVKHRY
+529 APDVKHRY

-559 RASSF
+559 RVSPF
-564 ERLWRWARRNPVVA
+564 ERLWRWGRRNPVVA

-596 VGYTVERDQRERA
+596 VGYTAERDQRERA
-609 EDTSDLALEALDRI
+609 EVTSDLALEALDRI

-635 SSSSLAGDGSS
+635 SSSSLASDGSS
-646 SAEHAVLSPEA
+646 SAENAVLSPEA

-675 DDDPRLL
+675 DDDPKLL

-700 KYKSAIASYRV
+700 KYESAITSYRI
-711 AISDYENLATLGQAD
+711 AISDYENLSD
-726 SFGNRV
+726 HDVSSSFASPV
-732 LVKAGLLN
+732 LIKAGLLN

-749 AQQEASRESH
+749 AQQDASKASH
-759 LEAMNLLAS
+759 LQAMNLLAS
-768 LPEADQQF
+768 LPKADQQL
-776 ADVRYEKARTYSLLA
+776 ADVRYEKARTHSLLA
-791 RRLRPGESVSSQQ
+791 RRLRPGESVTSQQ
-804 FSEPVRDFPRG
+804 FAEGPGDFPRG
-815 DSNLRP
+815 GFPPGDGLRP
-821 GPGERFRPNDSRSP
+821 GQRFGPND
-835 GPQGRPGEFGPDRRG
+835 GPFPRQRPENNDR
-850 PNAGQFRRQQSENID
+850 
-865 QQERF
+865 QERF
-870 RHFAEAIAILEELM
+870 RHFAQAIAILEELV
-884 TESPKV
+884 TEAPDV
-890 ARYRFLLALCLRES
+890 ARYRFLLALCLRET
-904 SQQRTGG
+904 SQQRNEG
-911 INGGLN
+911 INETLN
-917 RACKLLEGLVDEYPD
+917 RACELLEELVDEYPE

-943 YAHSEDRPEWMR
+943 YAHSGSRPEQMR
-955 QEELEIAEANLAM
+955 TADLELAEASLAM

-979 HPTVPAYSNSLVH
+979 HPTVPAYTNSLVH
-992 ILSRLASTQE
+992 ILSRLATTQE

-1013 RTLMS
+1013 RKLMS

-1031 ESLIR
+1031 ESLVR

-1051 RNSIGRMLRQQNRLD
+1051 RNSIARMLRQQNRLD
-1066 EARQICEY
+1066 EARQISEY

-1082 PTSSGGVASSA
+1082 PTSSGGVAASA
-1093 ETMGLLYQ
+1093 ETMGQLYK
-1101 SLGATLTL
+1101 SLGATL
-1109 RSMGEVEDAVD
+1109 RNMDEIEGAVD

-1126 DQFDLAAAERARQQ
+1126 EQFDLADAERARQQ

>member
-1 MKSYVEFTELAE
+1 MKSYFEFTGPADLE
-13 LNSRAPYS
+13 SRAAYS
-21 SLHLAR
+21 SLQVASN
-27 KPDEEKFVDEEP
+27 PDEETLFDDEP

-53 RCRRGESPTIAEYAN
+53 RYRQGESPTIAEYAR
-68 QYPELATEIR
+68 QHPDLANEIC

-98 QPASKRGMIAGHV
+98 QPIRQRGMITGHL
-111 PLSQFGDFRIIREIG
+111 PLSQLGDFRIIREIG

-150 PLLSTSQPEL
+150 PLLSVSQPEL

-192 YYVMQLIDGIGLDTF
+192 YYAMQLIDGIGLDTF
-207 TGDNTDTASDSIASQ
+207 TGDSTATASDSVASQ

-228 GLTSQS
+228 GLTDQSQS
-234 QGLASLVPDHGPD
+234 QGLASLVSDRRSDSKDNVG
-247 QKGDAGT
+247 Q
-254 SENVDSVATAKSI
+254 SENTDSVATAESI
-267 PAKPADSK
+267 PEMRTEPRSPASK
-275 EPESELDELLHDNS
+275 LDDLLQDHS
-289 TSLSIPSLPK
+289 TSLSIPSFPK
-299 FDNDSAKSTCATG
+299 ADPSNADSNCATG
-312 SASAELPSAVTSKST
+312 SASTGSPSNVDSKNTGTPLKST
-327 GEASGTHSQ
+327 AK
-336 PAAQEAGANNTVV
+336 AAAG
-349 DDTAHHELT
+349 
-358 TQQTRVA
+358 
-365 DSRTD
+365 
-370 QTGEHAAPRTSSK
+370 QTGNGTPASDG
-383 AQMLSVAQIVDVG
+383 LSISQIVEIG

-444 ITHTQ
+444 ITHTE

-464 GNTDAR
+464 GNTDSR

-480 YELVTGKR
+480 YELVTQKR
-488 AWSATGRSALIN
+488 AWSATSRSGLIN

-505 QLEPLRRIVADI
+505 QLAPLRRVVANI

-529 TPDVKHRY
+529 APDVKHRY

-559 RASSF
+559 RASSA
-564 ERLWRWARRNPVVA
+564 ERLWRWGRRNPVVA

-583 TTLSLTMFAVAAA
+583 TALSLTMFAVAAA
-596 VGYTVERDQRERA
+596 VGYTAERDQRERA
-609 EDTSDLALEALDRI
+609 EETSDLALEALDRI

-635 SSSSLAGDGSS
+635 SSSSLTSDGPSG
-646 SAEHAVLSPEA
+646 AEHAVLSPEA

-675 DDDPRLL
+675 DDNPKLL

-700 KYKSAIASYRV
+700 KYESAVTSYRI
-711 AISDYENLATLGQAD
+711 AISDYEHLAANDQSN
-726 SFGNRV
+726 SFSNPV
-732 LVKAGLLN
+732 LIKAGLLN

-749 AQQEASRESH
+749 AQQEASQNSHHQAMEILES
-759 LEAMNLLAS
+759 LAEVDQQLAS
-768 LPEADQQF
+768 
-776 ADVRYEKARTYSLLA
+776 VRYEKARTHSLLA
-791 RRLRPGESVSSQQ
+791 RRLRPGESVMSQQ
-804 FSEPVRDFPRG
+804 FQQFTDGPGDFPRR
-815 DSNLRP
+815 DNLRP
-821 GPGERFRPNDSRSP
+821 GPDERFPTNNPRRP
-835 GPQGRPGEFGPDRRG
+835 GPQGRPGEFGPDRQGSRNG
-850 PNAGQFRRQQSENID
+850 P
-865 QQERF
+865 F
-870 RHFAEAIAILEELM
+870 RHPPVRDGDREERARHFSQAIALLEKLT
-884 TESPKV
+884 TEAPDV
-890 ARYRFLLALCLRES
+890 ARYRFLLALCLRET
-904 SQQRTGG
+904 SQQRNRG
-911 INGGLN
+911 INPTLN
-917 RACKLLEGLVDEYPD
+917 RACKLLEALVDEYPD
-932 LPEYRLALAEA
+932 LPEYRLALAES
-943 YAHSEDRPEWMR
+943 YAEAESGPEGMRPEDA
-955 QEELEIAEANLAM
+955 ELAEANLAM

-979 HPTVPAYSNSLVH
+979 HPTVPAYTNSLIH
-992 ILSRLASTQE
+992 ILSRLAATQE
-1002 RHAQEFYGSEH
+1002 RHALEFYGSEH

-1036 REPNVATFHLWSARF
+1036 REPNVGTFHLWSARF
-1051 RNSIGRMLRQQNRLD
+1051 RNSIARMMSQQDRLEESRQMS
-1066 EARQICEY
+1066 EY
-1074 AIERLAEY
+1074 AIERLAEC
-1082 PTSSGGVASSA
+1082 PTSADGVVACA
-1093 ETMGLLYQ
+1093 EIMGQLYRE
-1101 SLGATLTL
+1101 LGETL
-1109 RSMGEVEDAVD
+1109 RSMGEVESAVD
-1120 AMLSAE
+1120 AMLSAQE
-1126 DQFDLAAAERARQQ
+1126 QFDLAAAERARQQ
-1140 PD
+1140 RD

>member
-1 MKSYVEFTELAE
+1 MKSYIEFTGPADLE
-13 LNSRAPYS
+13 SRAAYS
-21 SLHLAR
+21 SLQLAR
-27 KPDEEKFVDEEP
+27 NPDEETLVDDEP

-53 RCRRGESPTIAEYAN
+53 RYRQGESPTIAEYAR
-68 QYPELATEIR
+68 QHPDLAKEIC
-78 DLFPTIAQMEGLKV
+78 DLFPTIAQMEGLKI

-98 QPASKRGMIAGHV
+98 QPIRKRGMIAGHV
-111 PLSQFGDFRIIREIG
+111 PLSQLGDFRIIREIG

-150 PLLSTSQPEL
+150 PLLSVSQPEL

-207 TGDNTDTASDSIASQ
+207 TGDSTDTASDSVASQ

-228 GLTSQS
+228 GLTDRSQS
-234 QGLASLVPDHGPD
+234 HDLAPLVPDRSSDSKDNVG
-247 QKGDAGT
+247 Q
-254 SENVDSVATAKSI
+254 SENTESVATAESI
-267 PAKPADSK
+267 PVTRTKPRSPA
-275 EPESELDELLHDNS
+275 SELDDLLQDHS

-299 FDNDSAKSTCATG
+299 ADLSNADSNCATESKCATG
-312 SASAELPSAVTSKST
+312 SASAELPAIVDKKST
-327 GEASGTHSQ
+327 DKASGTPLKSTVRKTTVST
-336 PAAQEAGANNTVV
+336 AGQAG
-349 DDTAHHELT
+349 
-358 TQQTRVA
+358 
-365 DSRTD
+365 S
-370 QTGEHAAPRTSSK
+370 GTSVSNG
-383 AQMLSVAQIVDVG
+383 LSISQIVEIG

-444 ITHTQ
+444 ITHTE

-464 GNTDAR
+464 GNTNSR

-480 YELVTGKR
+480 YELVTQKR
-488 AWSATGRSALIN
+488 AWSATSRSGLIN

-505 QLEPLRRIVADI
+505 QLAPLRRIVADI

-529 TPDVKHRY
+529 APDVKHRY

-559 RASSF
+559 RASSA
-564 ERLWRWARRNPVVA
+564 ERLWRWGRRNPVVA

-583 TTLSLTMFAVAAA
+583 TALSLTMFAVAAA
-596 VGYTVERDQRERA
+596 VGYTAERDQRERA
-609 EDTSDLALEALDRI
+609 EETSDLALEALDRI

-635 SSSSLAGDGSS
+635 SSSSLTSDGSS
-646 SAEHAVLSPEA
+646 GAVLSPEA

-675 DDDPRLL
+675 DDDPKLL

-700 KYKSAIASYRV
+700 KYESAVTSYRI
-711 AISDYENLATLGQAD
+711 AISDYEHLAANDQSN
-726 SFGNRV
+726 SFSNPV
-732 LVKAGLLN
+732 LIKAGLLN

-749 AQQEASRESH
+749 AQQEASQNSH
-759 LEAMNLLAS
+759 HQAMEILES
-768 LPEADQQF
+768 LPEADHQL
-776 ADVRYEKARTYSLLA
+776 ASVRYEKARTHSLLA
-791 RRLRPGESVSSQQ
+791 RRLRPGESVMSQQ
-804 FSEPVRDFPRG
+804 FQQFADGPGDFPRRG
-815 DSNLRP
+815 NLRP
-821 GPGERFRPNDSRSP
+821 GPGERFPTNDSRRP
-835 GPQGRPGEFGPDRRG
+835 GPQGRPEPQGRPGEFGPDRRG
-850 PNAGQFRRQQSENID
+850 PRSGP
-865 QQERF
+865 F
-870 RHFAEAIAILEELM
+870 RHPPLRDDDREERARHFSQAIALLEKLT
-884 TESPKV
+884 TESPDV
-890 ARYRFLLALCLRES
+890 ARYRFLLALCLRET
-904 SQQRTGG
+904 SQQH
-911 INGGLN
+911 NGSVNSTLN
-917 RACKLLEGLVDEYPD
+917 RACKLLEALVDEYPE
-932 LPEYRLALAEA
+932 LPEYRLALAES
-943 YAHSEDRPEWMR
+943 YAQTESRPEGMR
-955 QEELEIAEANLAM
+955 PEDVEFAEANLAM

-979 HPTVPAYSNSLVH
+979 HPTVPAYTNSLIH
-992 ILSRLASTQE
+992 ILSRLATTQE

-1036 REPNVATFHLWSARF
+1036 REPNVGTFHLWSARF
-1051 RNSIGRMLRQQNRLD
+1051 RNSIARMMSQQDRLEESRQMS
-1066 EARQICEY
+1066 EY
-1074 AIERLAEY
+1074 AIERLAEC
-1082 PTSSGGVASSA
+1082 PTSADAVASCA
-1093 ETMGLLYQ
+1093 EIMGQLYR
-1101 SLGATLTL
+1101 SLGETL
-1109 RSMGEVEDAVD
+1109 RSMGEVESAVD
-1120 AMLSAE
+1120 AMLSAQE
-1126 DQFDLAAAERARQQ
+1126 QFDLAAAERARQQ
-1140 PD
+1140 QD

>member
-1 MKSYVEFTELAE
+1 MKSYVEFTGLAE
-13 LNSRAPYS
+13 QTSRAAFS
-21 SLHLAR
+21 SLQLASN
-27 KPDEEKFVDEEP
+27 PDEETFVDDEP

-53 RCRRGESPTIAEYAN
+53 RCRNGESPTIADYAKEY
-68 QYPELATEIR
+68 PDLAKEIC

-98 QPASKRGMIAGHV
+98 QPTSKRGMIAGHV
-111 PLSQFGDFRIIREIG
+111 PLSQLGDFRIIREIG

-150 PLLSTSQPEL
+150 PLLSVSQPEL

-207 TGDNTDTASDSIASQ
+207 TGDNTDTKSDSIASQ

-228 GLTSQS
+228 ALTDESQAQS
-234 QGLASLVPDHGPD
+234 LALLVPDQAAD
-247 QKGDAGT
+247 RNASVDN
-254 SENVDSVATAKSI
+254 SENTDSVATAKSI
-267 PAKPADSK
+267 PTRPADSS
-275 EPESELDELLHDNS
+275 EPTRELADILHDNS
-289 TSLSIPSLPK
+289 TSLSIPSLRK
-299 FDNDSAKSTCATG
+299 VDDSVAVSQTDAGTANDAVVEDAVPVPEEVRAKES
-312 SASAELPSAVTSKST
+312 L
-327 GEASGTHSQ
+327 
-336 PAAQEAGANNTVV
+336 V
-349 DDTAHHELT
+349 DDTANHDLT
-358 TQQTRVA
+358 AQQPRIA
-365 DSRTD
+365 PSMSDGFGEQASPKKPSSD
-370 QTGEHAAPRTSSK
+370 QT
-383 AQMLSVAQIVDVG
+383 LSIAQIVEIG

-444 ITHTQ
+444 ITHTE
-449 NVVGTIRYMAPEQFR
+449 NVVGTVRYMAPEQFR
-464 GNTDAR
+464 GNTDSR

-480 YELVTGKR
+480 YELVTRKR
-488 AWSATGRSALIN
+488 AWAATSRSALIN
-500 EIMEG
+500 EIMGG
-505 QLEPLRRIVADI
+505 QLAPLHKIVVDI

-529 TPDVKHRY
+529 APDVKHRY

-559 RASSF
+559 RASHF
-564 ERLWRWARRNPVVA
+564 ERLWRWGRRNPVVA

-583 TTLSLTMFAVAAA
+583 TTLSLTLFAVAAA
-596 VGYTVERDQRERA
+596 VGYTAERDQRERA
-609 EDTSDLALEALDRI
+609 EETSDLALEALDRI
-623 FEKFAPGDSIAA
+623 FEKFAPGDSIAT
-635 SSSSLAGDGSS
+635 SSPSLAGEAGAGS
-646 SAEHAVLSPEA
+646 EHAVLSPEA

-675 DDDPRLL
+675 DDDPKLL

-700 KYKSAIASYRV
+700 KYEAAISSYQIAV
-711 AISDYENLATLGQAD
+711 SDYENLAAHDQTN
-726 SFGNRV
+726 SYGNPV

-749 AQQEASRESH
+749 AQQDASQKSH
-759 LEAMNLLAS
+759 DAAMRLLDS
-768 LPEADQQF
+768 LPEDVQQL
-776 ADVRYEKARTYSLLA
+776 ADVRYEKARTYTLLA

-804 FSEPVRDFPRG
+804 FAETPNGFGRPGNFRPGPDG
-815 DSNLRP
+815 RP
-821 GPGERFRPNDSRSP
+821 GPGEFRLPP
-835 GPQGRPGEFGPDRRG
+835 GPQGGPGDFGPGQRRRG
-850 PNAGQFRRQQSENID
+850 NNSFRPAPQGVANRR
-865 QQERF
+865 ERF
-870 RHFAEAIAILEELM
+870 SHFAKAIDILEKLT
-884 TESPKV
+884 TEAPDV
-890 ARYRFLLALCLRES
+890 ARYRFLLASCLRET
-904 SQQRTGG
+904 SQLGDEGVNAT
-911 INGGLN
+911 LN
-917 RACKLLEGLVDEYPD
+917 RACKLLESLVAEYPER
-932 LPEYRLALAEA
+932 PEYRLALAES
-943 YAHSEDRPEWMR
+943 YARAEGRPEQMR
-955 QEELEIAEANLAM
+955 PEDMEMAEASLAM

-979 HPTVPAYSNSLVH
+979 HPTVPAYTNSLVH
-992 ILSRLASTQE
+992 IVSRLATIQE
-1002 RHAQEFYGSEH
+1002 RHAQEFYGAEH

-1031 ESLIR
+1031 ESLVR
-1036 REPNVATFHLWSARF
+1036 REPNVATFHIWSARF
-1051 RNSIGRMLRQQNRLD
+1051 RNSIARMLRQQGRMD
-1066 EARQICEY
+1066 EARQMSEY

-1082 PTSSGGVASSA
+1082 PTSTGNVATSA
-1093 ETMGLLYQ
+1093 ETMGMLYQ
-1101 SLGATLTL
+1101 SLGATL
-1109 RSMGEVEDAVD
+1109 RNMGDVEDAVD

-1126 DQFDLAAAERARQQ
+1126 EQFDLAGVERSRQQ
-1140 PD
+1140 SNE